1 VDSHFRARLR
11 EGEGMTQSS
20 PTAVDPKGVTPAKAG
35 VQWLRVMLRPGSVRG
50 ALLIAAA
57 IALSCSIAQA
67 AQAAQAGQTGQS
79 ETESKLDA
87 ADAVLRQ
94 MSGITGLPIKAP
106 LKKQLINRSE
116 LRQYLVDN
124 LHAEYSADE
133 MHGEE
138 AALKAFGVV
147 GPDFS
152 LEQFLVSFYTEQ
164 AAGFYDPR
172 RKTMFIADWVSPELQ
187 QPVLA
192 HELTHALQDQSLDL
206 WKFLLAVRD
215 NDDSSA
221 ARQALVE
228 GYATLAMMQTM
239 LGSVPIEKV
248 PSIDAM
254 MERLVN
260 QQMAEFPVFTG
271 APYFLRFQALFP
283 YVQGL
288 HFSLRGL
295 ILGGWKGLNR
305 AFADPPTSTK
315 EIFQPDLYF
324 NGAAG
329 RSNGDTGQAPA
340 KTGAPRETPIAL
352 PPPPALRHA
361 AGLRLVEANV
371 MGEIGYD
378 ALLGQLISEDEAKKV
393 TGPWVADRYLVY
405 DGSPRGQHVLI
416 ARTRWAS
423 PEASSAFC
431 SDYRTLLAKRWPE
444 PAREAPSPAGKSS
457 GAANGAPRA
466 LLQTAGARQTIL
478 LSEGDECR
486 WAEGVPAAE
495 AEAVA
500 KWLESLP

>member
-1 VDSHFRARLR
+1 
-11 EGEGMTQSS
+11 M
-20 PTAVDPKGVTPAKAG
+20 KGVKVYSATERRPTRFYPG
-35 VQWLRVMLRPGSVRG
+35 FRLGLRPGRVRG

-57 IALSCSIAQA
+57 ITLGCSTAQA
-67 AQAAQAGQTGQS
+67 AQAAQPGRTGQS
-79 ETESKLDA
+79 EAESRLDA
-87 ADAVLRQ
+87 ADAVLQQ

-106 LKKQLINRSE
+106 LHKQLINRSE
-116 LRQYLVDN
+116 LRQYLIDN

-147 GPDFS
+147 RPDFS

-271 APYFLRFQALFP
+271 APYFLRFEALFP

-305 AFADPPTSTK
+305 TFADPPTSTK
-315 EIFQPDLYF
+315 EIFQPDVYF
-324 NGAAG
+324 SGATGYFDGDAG
-329 RSNGDTGQAPA
+329 RSNDNTGQAPA
-340 KTGAPRETPIAL
+340 KTGVPRETPIAL
-352 PPPPALRHA
+352 PPPPALRQA

-371 MGEIGYD
+371 MGEVGYY

-393 TGPWVADRYLVY
+393 TGAWVADRYLVY
-405 DGSPRGQHVLI
+405 DGSTAGQHVLI

-444 PAREAPSPAGKSS
+444 PDGEAPAPAGKSS
-457 GAANGAPRA
+457 GAASAAPGV

-478 LSEGDECR
+478 FSDGDECR

-495 AEAVA
+495 ADAVS